1 MDYKISITI
10 NLSPGLIELLDISE
24 DTVFEA
30 YYDDGQIVVNSLTE
44 KELKECI
51 TDCNEH
57 AQDTCKE
64 ESK

>member
-10 NLSPGLIELLDISE
+10 NLSPGLIELLDISK

-57 AQDTCKE
+57 SQDTCKE
-64 ESK
+64 EYK

>member
-10 NLSPGLIELLDISE
+10 NLSPGLIELLDISK

-51 TDCNEH
+51 TGRDEH
-57 AQDTCKE
+57 SQDICKE
-64 ESK
+64 E

>member
-10 NLSPGLIELLDISE
+10 NLSPGLIELLDISK

-51 TDCNEH
+51 TDCNEYS
-57 AQDTCKE
+57 QDSCKE
-64 ESK
+64 EYK

>member
-10 NLSPGLIELLDISE
+10 NLSPGLIELLDISK

-51 TDCNEH
+51 TGCNEH
-57 AQDTCKE
+57 SQDTCKE
-64 ESK
+64 EAK